1 MHEREV
7 AFLNFNINEYLV
19 NHEILLAHKSKSRKE
34 TLERHCEQS
43 LRVFRKINEQ
53 KKVLKKVEKTLKNI
67 NITDSKGN
75 IIYLSKDTTKFI
87 IEMFTEAIPAHDL
100 GKSNPGT
107 QIEVFRNEEVLK
119 LYKGSASGLGSEHSA
134 FSSAIYINRFYK
146 KTLEIKNPYERLFS
160 QICLYA
166 FAYVISTH
174 HGDLGD
180 FSEWAKE
187 ENFTNKIKVFTQK
200 EGYSFFLKNKLEISA
215 TPNAILGFVKDKKIN
230 YNGYLFFILT
240 KLLQSSI
247 IVSDF
252 ISTNQFFNN
261 NYNEEIDLNLIG
273 NIEEIRN
280 TYKEHPIAKSTDT
293 YKKDKI
299 NSDLERINKLR
310 SDMSIEA
317 EENLLKSLNSNIYL
331 LEMPTGAG
339 KTFTSINL
347 ATILIEE
354 NKLDK
359 FVYVFPFNTLADQTK
374 SVLDEALGKSL
385 NFEVIN
391 SITPITLKND
401 NLGNTDYSDTLLSR
415 QMWDYQGIITS
426 HVSLF
431 NILFSGKREASL
443 AFFQLINTVF
453 VLDEIQS
460 YKNDIWTELI
470 EFMTLFSEVMD
481 SKFIIMSATN
491 PYLHKLIK
499 HPDINNDK
507 ITRLI
512 KDKNKYFLAPEFK
525 NRVTMDK
532 SLRDIK
538 IKDEIL
544 IYKID
549 ESIKKRN
556 ELLANDKDYKGPIS
570 SKVLVEFINKK
581 TAQEFEE
588 KIKEKLKDKDY
599 LIIELDGDTPV
610 YERRKIIEIIKE
622 NKIDNII
629 LIATQIIEAG
639 VDIDMDIG
647 FKDISL
653 GDAEE
658 QFMGRINRSSKKPYC
673 VAFFF
678 NLDMEWKIYRNDL
691 RLGKT
696 IMEDKYWNM
705 VENKDFYS
713 YYNEIFSRINNKN
726 NRLNNESID
735 LFYTDLKLLNT
746 REVKERMTLIDSETF
761 QVFIPSIVKVGN
773 EEVDGKI
780 LWEEYMKLSK
790 NEEGLP
796 YAERRIKIK
805 NMMEKMNYFM
815 FSVYGK
821 EIIGEETVGGI
832 YYLNKEGLLK
842 NGKINREFLKG
853 NYIIK

>member
-1 MHEREV
+1 
-7 AFLNFNINEYLV
+7 
-19 NHEILLAHKSKSRKE
+19 
-34 TLERHCEQS
+34 
-43 LRVFRKINEQ
+43 
-53 KKVLKKVEKTLKNI
+53 
-67 NITDSKGN
+67 
-75 IIYLSKDTTKFI
+75 
-87 IEMFTEAIPAHDL
+87 
-100 GKSNPGT
+100 
-107 QIEVFRNEEVLK
+107 
-119 LYKGSASGLGSEHSA
+119 
-134 FSSAIYINRFYK
+134 
-146 KTLEIKNPYERLFS
+146 
-160 QICLYA
+160 
-166 FAYVISTH
+166 
-174 HGDLGD
+174 
-180 FSEWAKE
+180 
-187 ENFTNKIKVFTQK
+187 
-200 EGYSFFLKNKLEISA
+200 
-215 TPNAILGFVKDKKIN
+215 
-230 YNGYLFFILT
+230 
-240 KLLQSSI
+240 
-247 IVSDF
+247 
-252 ISTNQFFNN
+252 
-261 NYNEEIDLNLIG
+261 
-273 NIEEIRN
+273 
-280 TYKEHPIAKSTDT
+280 
-293 YKKDKI
+293 
-299 NSDLERINKLR
+299 
-310 SDMSIEA
+310 MSIEA

-538 IKDEIL
+538 ITDEIL

-556 ELLANDKDYKGPIS
+556 ELLANDKDYKGPVS

-622 NKIDNII
+622 NKVDNII